1 MNFKTL
7 KPKTTM
13 RKFRTASLFKV
24 CLATGLTLG
33 VGSYSAPSQAQWWT
47 QDNSAILKAVKEY
60 AEQAKRWTATM
71 EQYKGELAF
80 WQDMSIKLQGLSFE
94 TFTLQNQ
101 FKKIPDDYGMADE
114 CPGVTGG
121 LAGDITSAL
130 SSFVPNMGGDVIKQ
144 QRTTCQ
150 LIVQTKNHKYN
161 ATVDYLQ
168 SLAKALTD
176 LVKIAD
182 ERANK
187 VGTQNGQ
194 LQGVID
200 DTARYKAS
208 VDTAEKNWDTQMKQ
222 CDAQIQMLM
231 QVQSNLARRAMNGQP
246 SPLGTLVNV
255 AAMKVAFG
263 K

>member
-1 MNFKTL
+1 MKSKTMN
-7 KPKTTM
+7 PKTIL
-13 RKFRTASLFKV
+13 RKSLTASIVKA
-24 CLATGLTLG
+24 CLATALTLG
-33 VGSYSAPSQAQWWT
+33 IGSYSAPTHAQWWT

-60 AEQAKRWTATM
+60 AEQAKRWTATL
-71 EQYKGELAF
+71 EQYKGELTF
-80 WQDMSIKLQGLSFE
+80 WQDMSVKLQGLSFE

-101 FKKIPDDYGMADE
+101 FKRVPDDYGMADE

-168 SLAKALTD
+168 SLAQALKD
-176 LVKIAD
+176 LATIAD
-182 ERANK
+182 ERARK

-200 DTARYKAS
+200 DTNRYKAS
-208 VDTAEKNWDTQMKQ
+208 VDTAEKTWRTEMTQS
-222 CDAQIQMLM
+222 DAQIQMLM